1 MKSYKSL
8 FAIGFSLLPLLVAAQ
23 GIITEAGNI
32 VQGLQGLVNIIFP
45 LLIGVAAIVFVW
57 GIIKYIMAAGDE
69 KARKDGRMMIIWSLV
84 GLAVILGMAGLVN
97 LLLSTVGQTGG
108 GAIPRPSI

>member
-1 MKSYKSL
+1 MKSYKY
-8 FAIGFSLLPLLVAAQ
+8 FVAVGFSLLPLLVAAQ
-23 GIITEAGNI
+23 GVISQAQNI
-32 VQGLQGLVNIIFP
+32 VTGLQTIVNLVFP

-57 GIIKYIMAAGDE
+57 GVIKYIMAAGDE
-69 KARKDGRMMIIWSLV
+69 KARKDGRWMIIWSLV

-108 GAIPRPSI
+108 GSIPRPTI